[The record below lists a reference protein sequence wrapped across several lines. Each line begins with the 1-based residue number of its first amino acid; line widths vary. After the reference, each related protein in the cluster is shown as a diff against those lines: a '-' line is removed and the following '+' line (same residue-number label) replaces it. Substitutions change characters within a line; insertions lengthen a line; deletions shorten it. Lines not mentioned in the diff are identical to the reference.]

1 MHPASSLARIA
12 NLLLLLPIVSQ
23 VASAAPPLKI
33 FLLAGQSNMEGHA
46 HVRTIEHLAMQE
58 ESRPLMEAMVQPD
71 RTPKTHPL
79 IWISSLNSQGI
90 QSGPLTIGYGA
101 TKEKIGPELTFGY
114 FLQQRL
120 GEPILL
126 IKTAWGGRS
135 LHTDFRPPSAGPYQF
150 SETEKER
157 LRREGKDLGE
167 VERQKQEATGVAYR
181 AMVAHVQAVLD
192 RIDKEVPFYD
202 RQGGY
207 ELAGVAWLQGWN
219 DMVDGTVYPERGQ
232 PGGYDEYSKLLAQ
245 WIRDVRRDLGVP
257 NLPVVIGVMGV
268 GGPTALYDA
277 EQKRYA
283 AIHQTFRDA
292 MAAPASLPEF
302 QGRVIALRT
311 EAYWDLELSGV
322 VQRDAKLVQ
331 ESKRVAKERQWDD
344 KARQAWIDA
353 QRGETFS
360 ERERELL
367 RKGVSNAEFHYLGS
381 ARILGGIGH
390 GMADAMAE
398 LISQ

>member
-1 MHPASSLARIA
+1 MHHAPSLARVAI
-12 NLLLLLPIVSQ
+12 LLFLLPFLPHA
-23 VASAAPPLKI
+23 ASAAPPLKI

-46 HVRTIEHLAMQE
+46 HIRTIEHLAMQE
-58 ESRPLMEAMVQPD
+58 ESRPLLEAMVQPD
-71 RTPKTHPL
+71 MTPRTHPQV
-79 IWISSLNSQGI
+79 WISSINSQGI
-90 QSGPLTIGYGA
+90 QSGPLTTGYGA
-101 TKEKIGPELTFGY
+101 NKEKIGPELTFGY

-126 IKTAWGGRS
+126 IKTAWGGKS
-135 LHTDFRPPSAGPYQF
+135 LHTDFRPPGAGPYLF
-150 SETEKER
+150 SEGEMER
-157 LRREGKDLGE
+157 LRREGKDLE
-167 VERQKQEATGVAYR
+167 AVQRQKQEATGVSYR
-181 AMVAHVQAVLD
+181 AMMAHIRAVLD

-202 RQGGY
+202 PQKGY
-207 ELAGVAWLQGWN
+207 QLAGVAWLQGWN
-219 DMVDGTVYPERGQ
+219 DMVDGTVYPQRGQ

-245 WIRDVRRDLGVP
+245 WIRDVRKDLEAP
-257 NLPVVIGVMGV
+257 NLPMVIGVMGV
-268 GGPTALYDA
+268 GGPTHLYDG

-322 VQRDAKLVQ
+322 VQRDAMLVQ
-331 ESKRVAKERQWDD
+331 ESKRIAKEQQWDD
-344 KARQAWIDA
+344 KARQAWVDA
-353 QRGETFS
+353 RRGEKFT

-381 ARILGGIGH
+381 SRILGGIGR
-390 GMADAMAE
+390 GMADAMGE
-398 LISQ
+398 LLDR

>member
-1 MHPASSLARIA
+1 MHHPSSPVRVTI
-12 NLLLLLPIVSQ
+12 LLLLLPVLSG

-71 RTPKTHPL
+71 MTPKTHPRV
-79 IWISSLNSQGI
+79 WISSLNSQGI
-90 QSGPLTIGYGA
+90 QSGPLTTGYGA
-101 TKEKIGPELTFGY
+101 NREKIGPELTFGY
-114 FLQQRL
+114 FLHQRL

-126 IKTAWGGRS
+126 IKTAWGGKS
-135 LHTDFRPPSAGPYQF
+135 LHTDFRPPGAGPYQF
-150 SETEKER
+150 SEAEIER
-157 LRREGKDLGE
+157 LKREGKDLEE
-167 VERQKQEATGVAYR
+167 VQRLKQEATGVSYR
-181 AMVAHVQAVLD
+181 AMVAYVRAVLD
-192 RIDKEVPFYD
+192 RIATEVPFYD
-202 RQGGY
+202 PQVGY

-219 DMVDGTVYPERGQ
+219 DMVDATVYPQRGQ
-232 PGGYDEYSKLLAQ
+232 PGGYDEYSTLLAQ
-245 WIRDVRRDLGVP
+245 WIRDVRKDLEAP

-268 GGPTALYDA
+268 GGPTHRYDG

-331 ESKRVAKERQWDD
+331 ESKRVGKEQQWDD
-344 KARQAWIDA
+344 KARQAWVDA
-353 QRGETFS
+353 QRGESFT

-381 ARILGGIGH
+381 SRILGGIGR
-390 GMADAMAE
+390 GMADAMGD